1 MSEPINPPLDEVIVG
16 DVLKE
21 LQKLPDS
28 FVDVTVTSPP
38 YNKRKKISGWLI
50 SNKAY
55 SDFDDY
61 MPEEKYQEWQVNV
74 LNELLRVT
82 KPGGSL
88 FYNHKIRWEQG
99 NLIHPYTWVSESN
112 WVLRQEIIWDRI
124 LAGNIRGW
132 RFWQVDERIYWLYK
146 PIGKHLVG
154 AELES
159 RHAKVS
165 SIWQFKPV
173 ERTDSHPSPFPIEL
187 PIRAIYSMPGE
198 SKKVILDPFCGTG
211 TTLVAAKILDH
222 NFIGIDIS
230 PTYVEYTK
238 ERLENWESEKWQA
251 EVEKKKHV
259 VKVSF
264 EERKRRGKVN
274 WPFGSIKENAEH
286 QKRLNLED
294 KKNERTEQ

>member
-1 MSEPINPPLDEVIVG
+1 MNNPKLLLDKVIVG

-28 FVDVTVTSPP
+28 CVDVSVTSPP
-38 YNKRKKISGWLI
+38 YNKRRKMAGWLV
-50 SNKAY
+50 SSEKYFN
-55 SDFDDY
+55 FDDH
-61 MPEEKYQEWQVNV
+61 MPEEDYQAWQIKV
-74 LNELLRVT
+74 LNALFRVT

-99 NLIHPYTWVSESN
+99 KLTHPYEWISKSD
-112 WVLRQEIIWDRI
+112 WPLRQEIIWDRM
-124 LAGNIRGW
+124 LASNIRGW

-146 PIGKHLVG
+146 PIAEHLVG
-154 AELES
+154 EELES

-165 SIWQFKPV
+165 SIWRFKPV

-187 PIRAIYSMPGE
+187 PIRAIYSMPGD
-198 SKKVILDPFCGTG
+198 SKKVVLDPFCGTG
-211 TTLVAAKILDH
+211 TTLVAAKILGH

-238 ERLENWESEKWQA
+238 ERLENWESEKQQA
-251 EVEKKKHV
+251 EEEKEKHV

-264 EERKRRGKVN
+264 KERKKRGKVN
-274 WPFGSIKENAEH
+274 WPFGSIKQDA
-286 QKRLNLED
+286 KRD
-294 KKNERTEQ
+294 